1 LEYDAVR
8 TEYLKAQGIDVM
20 RFWNNDVLQNING
33 VLARITEK
41 ITPPSLPL
49 LQGEEKRR

>member
-1 LEYDAVR
+1 
-8 TEYLKAQGIDVM
+8 
-20 RFWNNDVLQNING
+20 VLQNING

-49 LQGEEKRR
+49 PQGEEKRRIMILTTNSGKIRA